1 MLRQEDCYIFD
12 YCIMSFRQGYTAF
25 LFQDERGLEEE
36 EEEGEDNSKII
47 LLSIYYAINLI
58 YEI

>member
-1 MLRQEDCYIFD
+1 
-12 YCIMSFRQGYTAF
+12 MSLRQGYTAF
-25 LFQDERGLEEE
+25 LFQNERGAEEE

-47 LLSIYYAINLI
+47 PLSIYYAINLI

>member
-1 MLRQEDCYIFD
+1 
-12 YCIMSFRQGYTAF
+12 MSFRQGYTAF
-25 LFQDERGLEEE
+25 LFQNERGVEEE